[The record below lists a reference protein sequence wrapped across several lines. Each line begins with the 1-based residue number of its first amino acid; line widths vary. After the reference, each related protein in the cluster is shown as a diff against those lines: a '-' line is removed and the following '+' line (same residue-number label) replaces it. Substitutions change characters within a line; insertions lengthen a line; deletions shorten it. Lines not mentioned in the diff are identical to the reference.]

1 VLALL
6 YAAFYA
12 RMLRADLMDVMNEDY
27 IRTARAKGLSEQRV
41 VYKHGLRAAL
51 TPVITLFGINMAALL
66 GGAIIT
72 ETVFNLQGLGRFSVQ
87 AIRSGDLYALLDV
100 TLIAAFFVV
109 IANLVVD
116 IAYAFL
122 DPRVRYS

>member
-1 VLALL
+1 
-6 YAAFYA
+6 
-12 RMLRADLMDVMNEDY
+12 
-27 IRTARAKGLSEQRV
+27 